1 MAEVAHRAEPAHL
14 RLPAQRSRTSTR
26 NEEMP
31 AGISRAQ
38 VYFEDLNPEHLENHE
53 NLENVVTR

>member
-1 MAEVAHRAEPAHL
+1 
-14 RLPAQRSRTSTR
+14 
-26 NEEMP
+26 MP